1 MGPVLGNRSD
11 RTVGH
16 RESRYP
22 WPSSPIRN
30 WDRPCRVRADDEQAV
45 PSASIEEYASAGF
58 DATNVSLASH
68 SGQFTDNPGSRSSVA
83 TGPRV
88 YIESS
93 STKAL
98 YCELSA
104 SLQFCQ
110 GFGRSARCDHGE
122 SIGLRSAPCFAFPR
136 PSAHPCSEF
145 VSKRLIARK
154 PPRDRMSIRVFD
166 FLLLKHHAASP
177 DAAIC
182 SKHQRIGALACGQE
196 GHRVSVFAALGAA
209 IQAQRAFSVRLKDGH
224 ETSVVRGTP
233 LTPRGPLSSA
243 CRMATARPA
252 PCASAYR
259 GTDRHSCGC

>member
-1 MGPVLGNRSD
+1 MRRRSALRRTPDSSRTTLDRDRRWPQGGESISNLVVRKLYIVNCRLAYSSAKGSAGVRGAIMGNRSACG
-11 RTVGH
+11 RLH
-16 RESRYP
+16 
-22 WPSSPIRN
+22 
-30 WDRPCRVRADDEQAV
+30 
-45 PSASIEEYASAGF
+45 
-58 DATNVSLASH
+58 
-68 SGQFTDNPGSRSSVA
+68 
-83 TGPRV
+83 
-88 YIESS
+88 
-93 STKAL
+93 AL
-98 YCELSA
+98 LV
-104 SLQFCQ
+104 
-110 GFGRSARCDHGE
+110 
-122 SIGLRSAPCFAFPR
+122 PR